1 MQEIPFWE
9 LAAAFQ
15 RIKRIKLGTLKAMQA
30 EMMDE
35 ANLNA
40 DGIIDAGL
48 VGKGQMKAFFSPKD
62 ARGS

>member
-15 RIKRIKLGTLKAMQA
+15 RIKLGTLKAMQA

-35 ANLNA
+35 VNLNA